1 MTTGRINQV
10 CALPTEA
17 MPCGRLHEEIGAAP
31 PEDTYSVNSPKGS
44 FGYAL
49 ATGKY
54 TKFVRPPKIAQGDNY
69 AKSSVKVQKQESL
82 YEQV

>member
-1 MTTGRINQV
+1 MR
-10 CALPTEA
+10 EA
-17 MPCGRLHEEIGAAP
+17 TQRYLFSNFGAAP
-31 PEDTYSVNSPKGS
+31 PEDTYSVTSPKGS

-54 TKFVRPPKIAQGDNY
+54 TKFVRPPEIAQGDSY
-69 AKSSVKVQKQESL
+69 VKSSVKVQEQESP

>member
-1 MTTGRINQV
+1 MR
-10 CALPTEA
+10 EA
-17 MPCGRLHEEIGAAP
+17 TRRYLFSKFRAAP
-31 PEDTYSVNSPKGS
+31 PEDTYSVTSPKGS

-54 TKFVRPPKIAQGDNY
+54 TKFVRPPEIAQGDSY
-69 AKSSVKVQKQESL
+69 AKCSVKIQGQESP

>member
-1 MTTGRINQV
+1 MR
-10 CALPTEA
+10 EA
-17 MPCGRLHEEIGAAP
+17 TRRYWCKVGAAP
-31 PEDTYSVNSPKGS
+31 PEDTYSVNYPKGS

-54 TKFVRPPKIAQGDNY
+54 TKFVRPPEIAQGDSY
-69 AKSSVKVQKQESL
+69 VKSSVKDQEQESP

>member
-17 MPCGRLHEEIGAAP
+17 MPCGRLHE
-31 PEDTYSVNSPKGS
+31 DTCSVNSPKGS

-54 TKFVRPPKIAQGDNY
+54 TKFVRPPEIAQGDSY
-69 AKSSVKVQKQESL
+69 VKSSVKDQEQESP